1 MATTDKRLV
10 EVCRQSEAIAVP
22 EDDELARVY
31 FQSPRVSFATAVL
44 PPGGSSPVDPGHP
57 DAHEVVLCAAGS
69 VVLEIGQPVEQTI
82 TLEAGDA
89 ALIHDDVP
97 HRVSNPGS
105 SAAQLVWSAAP
116 SWGRAVLPDG
126 D

>member
-1 MATTDKRLV
+1 MTTTDKTLV
-10 EVCRQSEAIAVP
+10 EVCRHSQAIVVP
-22 EDDELARVY
+22 EEDELARVY

-57 DAHEVVLCAAGS
+57 DAHEVVLCAVGS
-69 VVLEIGQPVEQTI
+69 VLLEIGHPVEQTI
-82 TLEAGDA
+82 TLDAGDA

-97 HRVSNPGS
+97 HRVRNPGS
-105 SAAQLVWSAAP
+105 FAAQLVWSAAP
-116 SWGRAVLPDG
+116 SWGRPVPADT